1 MADPSCDGGESA
13 MAVGGSHGPHT
24 NSRAAAEPNSVL
36 DERLIEQERST
47 ASRAAIIARTLV
59 DERHR
64 KIAFA
69 AAYHALQPS
78 VGSDVAPVIRSIVRC
93 RERPDLAPMNLRR
106 IACAVHIACEVA
118 SKGRPNIA
126 SLYAAG
132 LAAEVRDWTA
142 IAARL

>member
-1 MADPSCDGGESA
+1 M
-13 MAVGGSHGPHT
+13 
-24 NSRAAAEPNSVL
+24 L
-36 DERLIEQERST
+36 DERLIEEEGSP
-47 ASRAAIIARTLV
+47 ASRAAVIARALA

-78 VGSDVAPVIRSIVRC
+78 VGSEVAPVIRALVRC
-93 RERPDLAPMNLRR
+93 RQRPDQAPMNLRR

-118 SKGRPNIA
+118 SSGRPNIA

-132 LAAEVRDWTA
+132 LAADVANWTRL
-142 IAARL
+142 AARL

>member
-1 MADPSCDGGESA
+1 M
-13 MAVGGSHGPHT
+13 
-24 NSRAAAEPNSVL
+24 L
-36 DERLIEQERST
+36 DERLVEEEGSP
-47 ASRAAIIARTLV
+47 AARAAVIARTLA

-78 VGSDVAPVIRSIVRC
+78 VGSDVAPVIRSLVRC

-132 LAAEVRDWTA
+132 LAADVPSWTA